1 MAYVRLFKFSLRA
14 KLCLSVCF
22 TNHFKVHFLS
32 INLLE
37 NPINEAIPP
46 DISWLIQKLLL
57 PGLHRSICHR
67 VLSRDQDVCEK
78 WSVNCF
84 NQALHVGIWQSGKT
98 ICLLQD
104 RKDQTKS
111 FSVVEIRTI
120 IQGGEITVSVMDVDE
135 LVLFL
140 LYFFSLKRWSNFCIS
155 SNMSQNLYG
164 YICYKAHIFMAFY
177 VDLFYFIYLIVYF
190 LFNKVKLFTENS
202 FFVVLKHNVSF
213 YSVMWAQ
220 KQYFWG
226 KMVW

>member
-37 NPINEAIPP
+37 NLINEAIPP

-155 SNMSQNLYG
+155 SNMSQYLYG

-177 VDLFYFIYLIVYF
+177 VYLFYFIYLIVFFCSIKSSYLLKTLF
-190 LFNKVKLFTENS
+190 LLF
-202 FFVVLKHNVSF
+202 
-213 YSVMWAQ
+213 
-220 KQYFWG
+220 
-226 KMVW
+226 

>member
-37 NPINEAIPP
+37 NLINEAIPP

-120 IQGGEITVSVMDVDE
+120 IQGGEITLGENVGESDGCRRIGAV
-135 LVLFL
+135 LVVFFLLKKMKQL
-140 LYFFSLKRWSNFCIS
+140 LYFFQYVTESVW
-155 SNMSQNLYG
+155 LY
-164 YICYKAHIFMAFY
+164 
-177 VDLFYFIYLIVYF
+177 LL
-190 LFNKVKLFTENS
+190 
-202 FFVVLKHNVSF
+202 
-213 YSVMWAQ
+213 
-220 KQYFWG
+220 
-226 KMVW
+226 